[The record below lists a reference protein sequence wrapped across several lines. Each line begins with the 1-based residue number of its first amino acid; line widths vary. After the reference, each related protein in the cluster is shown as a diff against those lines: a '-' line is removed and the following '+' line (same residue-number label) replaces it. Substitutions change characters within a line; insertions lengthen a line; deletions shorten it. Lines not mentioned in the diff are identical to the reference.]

1 MEQAMKTVGL
11 KILASAAGVIIAL
24 IILGWVLNFLS
35 TVATTIFVL
44 ALLVGVAML
53 MAKRFRKVR
62 NSG

>member
-1 MEQAMKTVGL
+1 MKTVGL